1 MQATLQGTDQTIGE
15 EIANSISH
23 GVGAALAIAGL
34 VLLTV
39 RAAQV
44 GGARYI
50 VCSAIFG
57 ASAILLYLSSTLYH
71 SLSRTRAYRVM
82 RSLDHGS
89 IYLLIAGTYTPFTL
103 IGLRG
108 ALGWTLFAVVWS
120 CALIGVTVKAVAV
133 HKFAV
138 ISTVMYLAMGWA
150 AIFVVKSMYLLL
162 AHPVFVL
169 LLGGG
174 VCYSAGIPFYASKRK
189 YMHFIWHLWVLAGTS
204 CHFAAIWMLIR

>member
-1 MQATLQGTDQTIGE
+1 MQATLRATDQSIGE

-23 GVGAALAIAGL
+23 GIGAALAIAGL
-34 VLLTV
+34 VLLTI

-71 SLSRTRAYRVM
+71 SLSYTRAYRVM

-108 ALGWTLFAVVWS
+108 TLGWTLFGIVWA
-120 CALIGVTVKAVAV
+120 CALIGVIFKAFAV
-133 HKFAV
+133 GKFAI
-138 ISTVMYLAMGWA
+138 ISTAMYLAMGWA
-150 AIFVVKSMYLLL
+150 AIFAFKSMYLLL
-162 AHPVFVL
+162 SHPVFAL
-169 LLGGG
+169 LLAGG
-174 VCYSAGIPFYASKRK
+174 VCYTAGIPFYACKRK
-189 YMHFIWHLWVLAGTS
+189 YMHFIWHLWVLAGTT
-204 CHFAAIWMLIR
+204 CHFAAIWIMIR